1 MDIKKIFII
10 IIIII
15 LLFSVPFVYVYT
27 KKYNIETFL
36 YLDNP
41 KLTLPSIQEPPTEIA
56 YQIPIPAN
64 QLNDTQLNN
73 LDTDIL
79 RNVRVLAN
87 FSKTDE
93 LDFYQMYT
101 VIKLFKN
108 NIYNFNYLSS
118 QPKTYVL
125 STEKNLNINTGA
137 IQNVNLELFTRIK
150 LEIISSFNKLILDNK
165 LYTNYHPYT
174 FFKIINSNLISY
186 KNGDIDN
193 YVFTL
198 KIGREVKYQQFILY
212 FDIAVKQTNN
222 NYTIII
228 NKCEVLG
235 IPIPNDI
242 KFHENKKTTTNP
254 DQVQD
259 TSNLDIDVMP
269 VSDSKMFDK
278 IETKFIDPIEV
289 SDMSPNYFNN
299 DSLASKIEDKIK
311 QIAEDVYYNSHKC
324 FALVNGKSQELSQ
337 YKWKE
342 FCESYH
348 PEVLQN
354 GIWDAPCQVN
364 TDCPFYRANKNY
376 PNDFGKCDKNTG
388 KCEMPQGVI
397 PLGFTKYAKQEPDCY
412 NCGLDSISN
421 KCCGIQANDI
431 QKGIA
436 KYKSPDYIFSNDS
449 PIRRQNANEIESLGL
464 DVNPSL

>member
-1 MDIKKIFII
+1 M
-10 IIIII
+10 
-15 LLFSVPFVYVYT
+15 YVYT
-27 KKYNIETFL
+27 KNNNKIIETFL
-36 YLDNP
+36 YLDKP
-41 KLTLPSIQEPPTEIA
+41 DITLPSIKEPPTQIN

-64 QLNDTQLNN
+64 QLNDLQLRDV
-73 LDTDIL
+73 DTDIL

-93 LDFYQMYT
+93 LNFYQMYT
-101 VIKLFKN
+101 IIKLFKN
-108 NIYNFNYLSS
+108 NSYNFNFTAIKPKSYL
-118 QPKTYVL
+118 L
-125 STEKNLNINTGA
+125 SIEKNININTGA

-150 LEIISSFNKLILDNK
+150 LEIISAFNKFILDND
-165 LYTNYHPYT
+165 LYTNYHSYT

-186 KNGDIDN
+186 NKGEKDN

-198 KIGREVKYQQFILY
+198 KIGREYKYQQFTLY
-212 FDIAVKQTNN
+212 FDVDVLKQND
-222 NYTIII
+222 NYTITI

-254 DQVQD
+254 AGFVETNSDQVED
-259 TSNLDIDVMP
+259 TSKLDIDVMP
-269 VSDSKMFDK
+269 LGDGKKFQSPD
-278 IETKFIDPIEV
+278 TKFIDPIEV

-299 DSLASKIEDKIK
+299 DSLASKVEDRIK

-337 YKWKE
+337 YKWKV

-348 PEVLQN
+348 PEVNQN
-354 GIWDAPCQVN
+354 GIWDAPCQVDA
-364 TDCPFYRANKNY
+364 DCPFYKANKNY

-388 KCEMPQGVI
+388 KCEMPQGII
-397 PLGFTKYAKQEPDCY
+397 PIGFTQYAKQEPDCY

-421 KCCGIQANDI
+421 KCCAIQANDI

-436 KYKSPDYIFSNDS
+436 KYKSPDYIFINDS
-449 PIRRQNANEIESLGL
+449 AIRRQNANKIESLGL